1 MGQEAPA
8 LGSEAEGIPEDSPG
22 SSIEAHFCQI
32 AAVWPHGAPGKPSWA
47 DSTQRAWKEC
57 YRCGHLRDP
66 AKPKSEGDKM
76 DTWIPW
82 KLPPTDFIFVPMP
95 VAAVEGVR
103 DCVLHMSSVRCTDSV
118 AKRAPPRPATQRHL
132 PQDPIS
138 EKSLSSGVKYLF
150 LLVLFLITELVVFCG
165 QEAIED
171 DCFLHWAASRRLLA
185 KSLDPQGFVA
195 NPADASLLRDPWFY
209 QICSFSWSM
218 PF

>member
-1 MGQEAPA
+1 MGPQGSLHGQTPLRGHGRSATDVA
-8 LGSEAEGIPEDSPG
+8 TFVTQRSLSLRVTKWTLGSLG
-22 SSIEAHFCQI
+22 SFLLQTSFLSQCPWPPWRGLETVCSTCLLSGAQT
-32 AAVWPHGAPGKPSWA
+32 VWPSAP
-47 DSTQRAWKEC
+47 
-57 YRCGHLRDP
+57 
-66 AKPKSEGDKM
+66 
-76 DTWIPW
+76 
-82 KLPPTDFIFVPMP
+82 
-95 VAAVEGVR
+95 
-103 DCVLHMSSVRCTDSV
+103 
-118 AKRAPPRPATQRHL
+118 PPRPATQRHL